1 LSAIQ
6 SAKRRYRSFLYVGR
20 DIRKVLHLRL
30 QNLSSPVN
38 SLERVC
44 FHLRLQNFIS
54 PIITKSGGRLRSAP
68 AKGGFNSCSYACK
81 VYHGARRRRL
91 QGHFLARRST
101 DRPLNGASNHPPPV
115 ETNQVH
121 FPTLRG
127 VRIQLFLRLE
137 PFLFIVS
144 PRSPPLPLPLLPPLP
159 PPPLLLHHLLAH
171 SPKFLSSK
179 GEFRAYLIAFK
190 TSLVEN
196 KHKCSPS
203 TNPLRHSEQ
212 ARMKSMGDCKS
223 TNLGRD
229 RLRSVDRN
237 NKTTLL
243 LTRRCGTNKSYAKD
257 LSPRMVKLQD
267 VS

>member
-1 LSAIQ
+1 MGPSGEALPRTSIDRYFPWEPPPNADLRHFQ
-6 SAKRRYRSFLYVGR
+6 PSSLQTSTTTRRN
-20 DIRKVLHLRL
+20 
-30 QNLSSPVN
+30 QPSP
-38 SLERVC
+38 L
-44 FHLRLQNFIS
+44 LDL
-54 PIITKSGGRLRSAP
+54 
-68 AKGGFNSCSYACK
+68 KGGKF
-81 VYHGARRRRL
+81 
-91 QGHFLARRST
+91 
-101 DRPLNGASNHPPPV
+101 
-115 ETNQVH
+115 
-121 FPTLRG
+121 
-127 VRIQLFLRLE
+127 QLFLRLKT
-137 PFLFIVS
+137 FRISYYLS
-144 PRSPPLPLPLLPPLP
+144 PRSPPLPLPLLPRFLGG
-159 PPPLLLHHLLAH
+159 HHRYYNYYIIC
-171 SPKFLSSK
+171 SFSKFLSSK
-179 GEFRAYLIAFK
+179 GEFHLHLVAFK